1 MCQDSDYDEKEENAT
16 AITKVEPDPRSPKET
31 VEKNL
36 FKGAVKVNRELAIII
51 PEQGGR
57 DLLDV
62 IKEVDDLFLK
72 AADSAETVSNILETR
87 KVHYHS
93 SFSENL
99 RGENMDMK
107 LLWCW
112 RAILWE
118 LLFSILYFSSAF
130 HNFLVSP

>member
-1 MCQDSDYDEKEENAT
+1 VCQDSDYDEKEENAT

-36 FKGAVKVNRELAIII
+36 FKGTVKVNRELAIII

-93 SFSENL
+93 SFCSGVGL
-99 RGENMDMK
+99 QFFASY
-107 LLWCW
+107 LVLSL
-112 RAILWE
+112 IF
-118 LLFSILYFSSAF
+118 LFSFSQF
-130 HNFLVSP
+130 FNLPLVVFYQL